1 MGAIWNY
8 RDLVC
13 NIIAHT
19 FKKWVSKP
27 KKRVLIREI
36 ISKCIQ
42 HLLRKINGFSGSYH
56 DLWKPGESCG
66 CILFVFIGFLLTEIC
81 KEMQVIFVANS
92 LHKQI
97 YTLEEGYC
105 TSKIQKTWA
114 KHV

>member
-1 MGAIWNY
+1 MQYNCSHIQKVG
-8 RDLVC
+8 VQ
-13 NIIAHT
+13 T
-19 FKKWVSKP
+19 E
-27 KKRVLIREI
+27 KRVLIREI